1 MNKPRYSQ
9 SCSHKNTCV
18 IVEGITRH
26 LEHINLVLP
35 CLKFSFFKFGNQS
48 KLFVPPG
55 SISST
60 FKQHLRYHF
69 LPEQV
74 DSCHVIYLTEVALL
88 THCRLLSTGVMST
101 KSYQQ
106 STSKHGKNSFSVLP
120 EIVANYKTT
129 MCNPYEKR
137 KVTTN
142 RSKIPVPKISTNGKS
157 RGVVL
162 TPVKAAKQA
171 PFSKST
177 GLPAG
182 FFGPAKTEL
191 ATFKIP
197 KLKRSGCDTMNNSS
211 STKYPK
217 NMSRMTD
224 RSSRKPTTYVPKVS
238 QSSKQGPHT
247 TTTNPKRSVLK
258 TAKIAAT
265 TTVTVNRPQQ
275 VQKRQ
280 GPWPYGIPPCSR
292 YTVKWGDPAYTGSYV
307 EGEWCYDVVGAL
319 PRPMGWPDM
328 SDMFPDI
335 PKGIFELRSV
345 EPCAVPSQL
354 SSAEGTKKLRMIA
367 FHLISSRPAM
377 EVKLTEYSRCKFEL
391 LNCLKNI
398 C

>member
-1 MNKPRYSQ
+1 
-9 SCSHKNTCV
+9 
-18 IVEGITRH
+18 
-26 LEHINLVLP
+26 
-35 CLKFSFFKFGNQS
+35 
-48 KLFVPPG
+48 
-55 SISST
+55 
-60 FKQHLRYHF
+60 
-69 LPEQV
+69 
-74 DSCHVIYLTEVALL
+74 
-88 THCRLLSTGVMST
+88 MST

-120 EIVANYKTT
+120 DIVANYKTT

-157 RGVVL
+157 RGVVPA
-162 TPVKAAKQA
+162 PVKAAKQA
-171 PFSKST
+171 PVSKST

-182 FFGPAKTEL
+182 FFGPVKTEL

-211 STKYPK
+211 STRHP
-217 NMSRMTD
+217 NNLSRMTD

-238 QSSKQGPHT
+238 QPMKRGPAHTTTTT
-247 TTTNPKRSVLK
+247 TTTNPKRSVVK
-258 TAKIAAT
+258 PAKITAT
-265 TTVTVNRPQQ
+265 TAITANKPQQ
-275 VQKRQ
+275 VQQRQ

-292 YTVKWGDPAYTGSYV
+292 YTVTWGDPAYTGSYV
-307 EGEWCYDVVGAL
+307 EGEWCYDVVGAA
-319 PRPMGWPDM
+319 PRPMVWPDM

-345 EPCAVPSQL
+345 EPCAVPPEL
-354 SSAEGTKKLRMIA
+354 SSAEGTKKLKMIS

-377 EVKLTEYSRCKFEL
+377 EVKLTECLRCKFEL
-391 LNCLKNI
+391 LNCLTNI

>member
-1 MNKPRYSQ
+1 
-9 SCSHKNTCV
+9 
-18 IVEGITRH
+18 
-26 LEHINLVLP
+26 
-35 CLKFSFFKFGNQS
+35 
-48 KLFVPPG
+48 
-55 SISST
+55 
-60 FKQHLRYHF
+60 
-69 LPEQV
+69 
-74 DSCHVIYLTEVALL
+74 
-88 THCRLLSTGVMST
+88 MST

-120 EIVANYKTT
+120 DIVANYKTT

-142 RSKIPVPKISTNGKS
+142 RSKIPVPKISTSGKS
-157 RGVVL
+157 RGVVPA
-162 TPVKAAKQA
+162 PVKAAKQA
-171 PFSKST
+171 PLSKST

-211 STKYPK
+211 STKHPK

-224 RSSRKPTTYVPKVS
+224 RSSRKPTTHVPKVS
-238 QSSKQGPHT
+238 QSMKRGPAHTNTTT
-247 TTTNPKRSVLK
+247 TTTNPKSSVVK
-258 TAKIAAT
+258 TARIAAT
-265 TTVTVNRPQQ
+265 TVVTANKPQQ
-275 VQKRQ
+275 VQQRQ

-307 EGEWCYDVVGAL
+307 EGEWCYDVVGAA

-345 EPCAVPSQL
+345 EPCAVPPEL
-354 SSAEGTKKLRMIA
+354 SSTEGTKA
-367 FHLISSRPAM
+367 CNGF
-377 EVKLTEYSRCKFEL
+377 
-391 LNCLKNI
+391 
-398 C
+398 